1 MRIALKR
8 NNIACIF
15 WFMSIAAYMFQCYW
29 RKLAIFIV
37 PSLIIFLIL
46 EIPNIKFLKVNGWI
60 LIYGIY
66 GFYLIFSTIVSSILR
81 NPIGSILRFFLILV
95 AIPIAGLV
103 NEDEFGKEWMILKI
117 LALIKAGTILY
128 TWCIV
133 FISQD
138 YVLYRAWAREIG
150 AGDIYIINGIPR
162 VQLLGTSLFVI
173 IFVCDFIKRKKIT
186 WYNTLMLLAALAAG
200 NSAYVLGIVIFFT
213 FYFLP
218 CIAIW
223 IQKRNWR
230 LMFFIPIAVLLL
242 IGFSIYSVKA
252 LKLKAENSNPVRF
265 EQVEVLTNTNP
276 AFGNGLG
283 HVVIGGGKYRTYDGD
298 TYFELQTLYI
308 YNQIGLIGIALFYL
322 LTCSI
327 YWGKR
332 KYLKEITYITYLL
345 YTFWNPYC
353 FDSTHIFA
361 MLLISNGIRNN
372 GYNFEMRKN
381 NE

>member
-1 MRIALKR
+1 MRIALKK

-15 WFMSIAAYMFQCYW
+15 WCISIAAYMFQCYW
-29 RKLAIFIV
+29 RSLATLIV

-66 GFYLIFSTIVSSILR
+66 GLYLIFSTITSLIVGNS
-81 NPIGSILRFFLILV
+81 IGSVLRFFLILM
-95 AIPIAGLV
+95 AIPVAGLV
-103 NEDEFGKEWMILKI
+103 NENEFEKEWIILKI

-128 TWCIV
+128 TWCVV
-133 FISQD
+133 FISQN
-138 YVLYRAWAREIG
+138 YAPYRAWARGIG

-173 IFVCDFIKRKKIT
+173 IFACDFIKRKKIT
-186 WYNTLMLLAALAAG
+186 GYNLLILLAALAAG
-200 NSAYVLGIVIFFT
+200 NSAYVLGIAIFFV

-218 CIAIW
+218 RVIMW
-223 IQKRNWR
+223 IQKRNWK
-230 LMFFIPIAVLLL
+230 LMLFIPISMIFLL
-242 IGFSIYSVKA
+242 GFSMYSVNA
-252 LKLKAENSNPVRF
+252 LKLKSENSNPVRF
-265 EQVEVLTNTNP
+265 EQVEVLTNTNA
-276 AFGNGLG
+276 AFGNGVG
-283 HVVIGGGKYRTYDGD
+283 HSVTGGGKYRTYNGD

-327 YWGKR
+327 YSGK
-332 KYLKEITYITYLL
+332 KNYLKQITYITYLI

-353 FDSTHIFA
+353 FDSTHIFT
-361 MLLISNGIRNN
+361 MLLISNCIRKRD
-372 GYNFEMRKN
+372 YSI
-381 NE
+381 

>member
-128 TWCIV
+128 TWCI
-133 FISQD
+133 
-138 YVLYRAWAREIG
+138 
-150 AGDIYIINGIPR
+150 
-162 VQLLGTSLFVI
+162 
-173 IFVCDFIKRKKIT
+173 C
-186 WYNTLMLLAALAAG
+186 
-200 NSAYVLGIVIFFT
+200 
-213 FYFLP
+213 FYFSRL
-218 CIAIW
+218 CAISSMG
-223 IQKRNWR
+223 KRNRGRRYLYYKW
-230 LMFFIPIAVLLL
+230 
-242 IGFSIYSVKA
+242 
-252 LKLKAENSNPVRF
+252 
-265 EQVEVLTNTNP
+265 NTQSP
-276 AFGNGLG
+276 AFRN
-283 HVVIGGGKYRTYDGD
+283 KS
-298 TYFELQTLYI
+298 FC
-308 YNQIGLIGIALFYL
+308 YNICL
-322 LTCSI
+322 
-327 YWGKR
+327 
-332 KYLKEITYITYLL
+332 
-345 YTFWNPYC
+345 
-353 FDSTHIFA
+353 
-361 MLLISNGIRNN
+361 
-372 GYNFEMRKN
+372 
-381 NE
+381 